1 MGQAIVGMK
10 KDDMRLRTLIL
21 LIFLVSLTRTGI
33 SQTKTD
39 FINGTLRDKG
49 TKSKIE
55 FASVGIINTTLG
67 TAADENGEFTL
78 RIENQYKIEKLKI
91 SCIGYL
97 TKTLSIDSLLS
108 LNQNNHTI
116 YLTPNIALLDEV
128 VVKGAPVNPADII
141 KLAVS
146 SIDDNYLQQPFNLEL
161 LSIINADDSIAGK
174 KYKVESILAGY
185 YQGYNP
191 KGKKKFEIIQ
201 KRTTGE
207 DPLKTINYGYWPS
220 FEIGSADL
228 LTDQFKRGIFNLDL
242 LDDFR
247 FKYAGVSIYEN
258 DTVYNIEYYAPRP
271 TTKITG
277 YGIVPKTYRGNIYIT
292 TSTNAVVRHEIITSS
307 FTYHVIYKKLN
318 DRYFPYY
325 FSGLR
330 INEFKLPGGKREFR
344 TYNTVTVTKIILQDI
359 KVIDNKAN
367 EFDVNKVKY
376 DDKFWNEYFP
386 IERR

>member
-1 MGQAIVGMK
+1 MK
-10 KDDMRLRTLIL
+10 LRKFIL
-21 LIFLVSLTRTGI
+21 LTFLVNLTMMGI

-39 FINGTLRDKG
+39 FIKGTLTDKV

-55 FASVGIINTTLG
+55 YASVGIVNTALG
-67 TAADENGEFTL
+67 TAADENGEFIF
-78 RIENQYKIEKLKI
+78 RIENQYKTGKLKI

-108 LNQNNHTI
+108 LNLNNLTI
-116 YLTPNIALLDEV
+116 YLTPDIALLDELV
-128 VVKGAPVNPADII
+128 IKAAPINPADII

-146 SIDDNYLQQPFNLEL
+146 SIDDNYLQRPFNLEL
-161 LSIINADDSIAGK
+161 LSIIYADDPVTGK
-174 KYKVESILAGY
+174 KYKVESILNGY
-185 YQGYNP
+185 YQGYSP
-191 KGKKKFEIIQ
+191 KGKKKFEIVQ

-207 DPLKTINYGYWPS
+207 DPLKTINYHYWPS

-242 LDDFR
+242 IDDFK

-258 DTVYNIEYYAPRP
+258 DTVYNIEYYAPKP

-277 YGIVPKTYRGNIYIT
+277 YGIVPKTYKGNIFIT
-292 TSTNAVVRHEIITSS
+292 TSSNAVVRHEIITSS

-318 DRYFPYY
+318 ERYFPYY

-330 INEFKLPGGKREFR
+330 INEFKLTGGKREFR

-359 KVIDNKAN
+359 KVIDDKAN
-367 EFDVNKVKY
+367 DFDIDKVKY
-376 DDKFWNEYFP
+376 DDKFWNEYYP

>member
-1 MGQAIVGMK
+1 
-10 KDDMRLRTLIL
+10 MRLRTYIL

-146 SIDDNYLQQPFNLEL
+146 SIDDNYLQQPFNLEF
-161 LSIINADDSIAGK
+161 LSIINADDSIASK
-174 KYKVESILAGY
+174 KYKVESILTGY

>member
-1 MGQAIVGMK
+1 
-10 KDDMRLRTLIL
+10 MRLRTYIL

-78 RIENQYKIEKLKI
+78 RIESQYKIEKLKI

-108 LNQNNHTI
+108 LNQNNHTV
-116 YLTPNIALLDEV
+116 YLTPNIALLDDV
-128 VVKGAPVNPADII
+128 VVKGAPVNPADIV

-174 KYKVESILAGY
+174 KYKVESILTGY

-277 YGIVPKTYRGNIYIT
+277 YGIVPKTYRGSIYIT

-307 FTYHVIYKKLN
+307 FKYHVIYKKLN

-344 TYNTVTVTKIILQDI
+344 TYNTVTVTKILLQDI

>member
-1 MGQAIVGMK
+1 MK

>member
-1 MGQAIVGMK
+1 
-10 KDDMRLRTLIL
+10 
-21 LIFLVSLTRTGI
+21 
-33 SQTKTD
+33 
-39 FINGTLRDKG
+39 
-49 TKSKIE
+49 
-55 FASVGIINTTLG
+55 
-67 TAADENGEFTL
+67 
-78 RIENQYKIEKLKI
+78 
-91 SCIGYL
+91 
-97 TKTLSIDSLLS
+97 
-108 LNQNNHTI
+108 
-116 YLTPNIALLDEV
+116 LLDALV
-128 VVKGAPVNPADII
+128 VTGAPVNPADII

-146 SIDDNYLQQPFNLEL
+146 SIDDNYLQQPFNLEF
-161 LSIINADDSIAGK
+161 LSIINADDSIASK
-174 KYKVESILAGY
+174 KYKVESILTGY

>member
-1 MGQAIVGMK
+1 MK

-146 SIDDNYLQQPFNLEL
+146 SIDDNYLQQPFNLEF
-161 LSIINADDSIAGK
+161 LSIINADDSIASK
-174 KYKVESILAGY
+174 KYKVESILTGY

>member
-1 MGQAIVGMK
+1 
-10 KDDMRLRTLIL
+10 MRLRTFIL

-33 SQTKTD
+33 SQTNTD
-39 FINGTLRDKG
+39 FINGTLRDKV

-55 FASVGIINTTLG
+55 FASVGIMNTTLG
-67 TAADENGEFTL
+67 TAADDNGEFIL
-78 RIENQYKIEKLKI
+78 RIENQYKEENLKI

-108 LNQNNHTI
+108 LNQKYHTI
-116 YLTPNIALLDEV
+116 YLTPDIALLDEV
-128 VVKGAPVNPADII
+128 VVKEAPVNPADIVR
-141 KLAVS
+141 LAVT
-146 SIDDNYLQQPFNLEL
+146 SIGKNYLQRPFNLEL
-161 LSIINADDSIAGK
+161 LSIIHADDSIAGK
-174 KYKVESILAGY
+174 KYKVESILVGY
-185 YQGYNP
+185 YQGYYP

-344 TYNTVTVTKIILQDI
+344 TYNTVTVTKIILHDV
-359 KVIDNKAN
+359 KVIDDKAN
-367 EFDVNKVKY
+367 DFDVNKVRY
-376 DDKFWNEYFP
+376 DERFWNEYYP